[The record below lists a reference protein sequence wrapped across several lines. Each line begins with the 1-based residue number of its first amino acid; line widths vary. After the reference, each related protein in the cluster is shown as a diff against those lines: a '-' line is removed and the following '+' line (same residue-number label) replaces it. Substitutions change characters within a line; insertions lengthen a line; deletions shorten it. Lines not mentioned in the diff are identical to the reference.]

1 MVVIVLPLPERL
13 IVLPLPA
20 NIIEPTASDLISRF
34 VAALTVI
41 VVPADIEVL
50 ATLDTVTLFPAP
62 INTSLSKAITE

>member
-34 VAALTVI
+34 VAALTDI
-41 VVPADIEVL
+41 VVPDCIDVLPTLKVVRFVCATIPTLSNDVIE
-50 ATLDTVTLFPAP
+50 
-62 INTSLSKAITE
+62 